1 MRKTRARSVTFTA
14 SEAEISLLWGKR
26 PIFRMI
32 YRKARPMPN
41 LREIRVHPCLTLC
54 SPDDRCRT
62 MLFFAH
68 GDRQPTSRPE
78 RGSAPFAGWDA
89 CLCSGYDAFQPSLSV
104 SYINLGRSE
113 ACRTVT
119 GERRNALLS
128 VEQMCGLLSVHR
140 RLRYL
145 RCCSSRFGG
154 DLFENSAT
162 EKMIKTAKNRD
173 FKEK

>member
-1 MRKTRARSVTFTA
+1 MGETPDFSYDLSKSASYVEFARNTRA
-14 SEAEISLLWGKR
+14 SLLDAPLSPR
-26 PIFRMI
+26 S
-32 YRKARPMPN
+32 MPRDAF
-41 LREIRVHPCLTLC
+41 L
-54 SPDDRCRT
+54 
-62 MLFFAH
+62 AH

-78 RGSAPFAGWDA
+78 RGSAPFARWDG

-104 SYINLGRSE
+104 SYIDLGRSE

-140 RLRYL
+140 RLRHL
-145 RCCSSRFGG
+145 RYCPSRFSG
-154 DLFENSAT
+154 DVFENSAT